1 MGRGRLVGRAVG
13 VSAVSAPIATRPG
26 SIGIMG
32 GTFDPIHL
40 GHLAVAEEAR
50 ESLGLERILFVPAGV
65 PPHKLHGAIAAAE
78 DRLAM
83 VILAITGNAAFET
96 RRTDVDRPGP
106 SYTADTVALLAAEVR
121 GRAGTPD
128 LTLIMS
134 SETLDG
140 LPSWRDPGR
149 LLEAC
154 RVAVVPREDR
164 PLPATAW
171 LASRFPGLEDRFD
184 LLDGPRLAISSTGIR
199 ARVAAGR
206 SIRYLV
212 PDAVERYIHDHG
224 LYSGPRRSPQP
235 PPPPTFPRPARGPG
249 PPERRASPAAPGSS
263 RAPARPPRPL
273 NARRSTSRGG
283 SSS

>member
-1 MGRGRLVGRAVG
+1 MT
-13 VSAVSAPIATRPG
+13 AVSPPTVTRPG

-40 GHLAVAEEAR
+40 GHLAVAEESR
-50 ESLGLERILFVPAGV
+50 EALGLERILFVPAGL
-65 PPHKLHGAIAAAE
+65 PPHKLDGAIAAAE

-83 VILAITGNAAFET
+83 VALAIAGNAAFEA

-121 GRAGTPD
+121 QHGGTPD

-134 SETLDG
+134 SETLAG
-140 LPSWRDPGR
+140 LPGWRDPGR
-149 LLEAC
+149 LLDAC

-164 PLPATAW
+164 PLPEVAW
-171 LASRFPGLEDRFD
+171 LASRFPGHEDRFD

-199 ARVAAGR
+199 ARVVAGR

-212 PDAVERYIHDHG
+212 PDAVEAYIHDHG
-224 LYSGPRRSPQP
+224 LYSGPP
-235 PPPPTFPRPARGPG
+235 PMIPA
-249 PPERRASPAAPGSS
+249 
-263 RAPARPPRPL
+263 
-273 NARRSTSRGG
+273 
-283 SSS
+283 